1 MIKRGWGN
9 EETMGG
15 TTKTKEGLHES
26 LIQQKMLK
34 MYTYVKEI

>member
-1 MIKRGWGN
+1 MRRREVLEMIKRGWGN

-26 LIQQKMLK
+26 LIQ
-34 MYTYVKEI
+34 